1 MTDYDFIYRHRAD
14 DYERLVARED
24 YEGNLLR
31 AIEALI
37 SLDELDVVETGA
49 GTGRLTALLAPRV
62 RSITA
67 FDLSRHMLAVAEA
80 KLTRSGLTNWRVDE
94 ADHRHLPVADASA
107 DLVISGWSICYLAL
121 SGPGWQDELTR
132 GLVEFQ
138 RVLKPGGKIIIIETL
153 GTGYE
158 FPERYEVLTP
168 YFEFLESHGFQSTF
182 IRTDYHFRDLD
193 EAKELSAFFFGDEL
207 AQQVVEKNWVILPEC
222 TGLWWK

>member
-1 MTDYDFIYRHRAD
+1 
-14 DYERLVARED
+14 
-24 YEGNLLR
+24 
-31 AIEALI
+31 
-37 SLDELDVVETGA
+37 
-49 GTGRLTALLAPRV
+49 
-62 RSITA
+62 
-67 FDLSRHMLAVAEA
+67 
-80 KLTRSGLTNWRVDE
+80 
-94 ADHRHLPVADASA
+94 
-107 DLVISGWSICYLAL
+107 LVISGWSICYLAL